1 MKKSLHILIIFIFL
15 PLLLQS
21 ATRSDIKII
30 EASEDIRYLSQK
42 IAKDYL
48 FYYKYPEQY
57 KVKKALITSL
67 NDLAEDLR
75 MIASATEDVDTK
87 SILEFLSY
95 SKGEIS
101 DMVSQEPNE
110 ENAAL
115 ILDHSET
122 LLEGADSIENMHTY
136 DFSSEEK
143 MIMLTKRFEYL
154 MQRVLKYYIAL
165 NSGFKNPTN
174 KNYFKESITK
184 IEFNISELTKYQY
197 PSDIKELQ
205 TNLISYWQTN
215 REFLKNEDK
224 IFIPKLM
231 FISISYLEDI
241 ISKLELYHNKN
252 Q

>member
-1 MKKSLHILIIFIFL
+1 MKNSLRFLAIVIFM
-15 PLLLQS
+15 PLFVDA

-42 IAKDYL
+42 IEKDYL

-57 KVKKALITSL
+57 RVKKNLINSL
-67 NDLAEDLR
+67 NDLAKDLR

-87 SILEFLSY
+87 NILEFLSY
-95 SKGEIS
+95 SKSEIN
-101 DMVSQEPNE
+101 DMVSAEPNE

-115 ILDHSET
+115 MLDHSET

-136 DFSSEEK
+136 DFSTEEK

-154 MQRVLKYYIAL
+154 LQRVLKYYLAI
-165 NSGFKNPTN
+165 NSGFDNSAN
-174 KNYFKESITK
+174 SEYFSKSLNE
-184 IEFNISELTKYQY
+184 IETSISELGKYQY
-197 PSDIKELQ
+197 PADVKDLQ
-205 TNLISYWQTN
+205 TELIDYWQTN
-215 REFLKNEDK
+215 RDFFKNEEK

-241 ISKLELYHNKN
+241 VAKLELHHSKN